1 MKPKVH
7 TQWAHAIDAVSSPNH
22 VLTVLN
28 NQKSSKEKKNKSSFF
43 VLVYMLLEFFG
54 KNSFFLLLNKIKMKI
69 CLFTH

>member
-28 NQKSSKEKKNKSSFF
+28 NQKSSKEKKTKASS
-43 VLVYMLLEFFG
+43 
-54 KNSFFLLLNKIKMKI
+54 
-69 CLFTH
+69 LF

>member
-28 NQKSSKEKKNKSSFF
+28 NQKSSKEKKQK
-43 VLVYMLLEFFG
+43 
-54 KNSFFLLLNKIKMKI
+54 LLLCFSIHASGVLWEKQF
-69 CLFTH
+69 LFIAK

>member
-7 TQWAHAIDAVSSPNH
+7 TQWAHTFDAVSSPNH

-28 NQKSSKEKKNKSSFF
+28 NQKSSKEKKSFFF

-54 KNSFFLLLNKIKMKI
+54 KNSFFLLLSKIKMKI
-69 CLFTH
+69 CLFIH